1 MDHPSWKETK
11 YTLNSGI
18 LSASKNPRELFPA
31 SRVITQLVAKFY
43 TLQIPQYARGRLL
56 DLGCGKAPLLG
67 LYRTLAHPIVCADW
81 PNSLHSNPDI
91 DVLCDLSKPL
101 PFKDKSLDTI
111 IISDV
116 LEHISDPCKLWSE
129 MSRILSPGGHIIG
142 NSPFLYWIHEAPF
155 DYHRMT
161 PSAIELYIKTAGL
174 ELISVESLG
183 SILDTWTDVTA
194 KALSLMPGLR
204 EFGQV
209 GIQALTSP
217 FRKLSHVKNKLKANN
232 PMPLSIG
239 FVAKKATFY

>member
-1 MDHPSWKETK
+1 MKKIYFLTAFLFLVFYSQPLSSQDKESFKNKTWGFK
-11 YTLNSGI
+11 IEYPAGWDRISKNLDSGFVFMSGKDI
-18 LSASKNPRELFPA
+18 AVNRKVAISIIVMQSAS
-31 SRVITQLVAKFY
+31 
-43 TLQIPQYARGRLL
+43 
-56 DLGCGKAPLLG
+56 
-67 LYRTLAHPIVCADW
+67 
-81 PNSLHSNPDI
+81 
-91 DVLCDLSKPL
+91 
-101 PFKDKSLDTI
+101 FKDKSLDTI

-217 FRKLSHVKNKLKANN
+217 FR
-232 PMPLSIG
+232 
-239 FVAKKATFY
+239 